1 MKERKSIKTYANIS
15 NGLFKLIKSNIND
28 PYFIEVLYYHVRKAL
43 LLKEFDLHELDAFR
57 ISGKYLGYDVDVEL
71 KRTYDNVL
79 RSLNLVLSL
88 KAFLIDSKYIKYAFD
103 DKLLFYNIC
112 TNYLTWDSHRVI
124 MDCIGDEDFSS
135 IYDMIVSYKNDRA
148 FSEEQINTFKE
159 KTIDPGYHH
168 QEEFCK
174 ILAARDEYHGK
185 SVIKNNSY
193 LYDDMEEFVV
203 GKGVEFIGNT
213 AFAYCEYLEKIK
225 FEGKVLFGKF
235 PIIECNNLK
244 RIIVPTDLLDYYKEA
259 LPYYKDII
267 TDNELEEPEEPIADE
282 QEDDLEIEHVYVGGV
297 PSSDSYIETDVEQDE
312 SEETFDFSIIEKVF
326 EKKATSYKF
335 FWFLAILDIYY
346 YRHQITIPYKNIV
359 AKMAAYAWDY
369 IFNKNM
375 DFGSVDQMKKYLYDL
390 KVVAKIRDDA
400 KEGFIEEI
408 ILDKYDSL
416 GIKKILSPLLKNVP
430 YRFLSPWIPFT
441 TQDEV
446 VQKSYNYKKYHGV
459 YAIYDEGIVLNA
471 EWLEYFR
478 KNYDEIRGFIINE
491 LEKAYAYR

>member
-1 MKERKSIKTYANIS
+1 MKERKLIKTYANIS

-28 PYFIEVLYYHVRKAL
+28 PYFLEVLYYHVRKAL
-43 LLKEFDLHELDAFR
+43 ILKDYDLHELDAFR

-71 KRTYDNVL
+71 NRTYDNVL

-88 KAFLIDSKYIKYAFD
+88 RAFMIDSKYIKYAFD

-124 MDCIGDEDFSS
+124 MECIGDEDFSS

-148 FSEEQINTFKE
+148 ISEEQINLFKE

-174 ILAARDEYHGK
+174 ILAARDEYHGR
-185 SVIKNNSY
+185 SVIKNNAH
-193 LYDDMEEFVV
+193 LYDDMDEFVV
-203 GKGVEFIGNT
+203 DKGVEYIGNT

-225 FEGKVLFGKF
+225 FGGKVLFGKF
-235 PIIECNNLK
+235 PIIECKNLK
-244 RIIVPTDLLDYYKEA
+244 RIIVPTDLLDYYKGA

-267 TDNELEEPEEPIADE
+267 TDNELEEHEEPDVDE
-282 QEDDLEIEHVYVGGV
+282 QEDDLEIEHVYVGV
-297 PSSDSYIETDVEQDE
+297 PSADPYIEKEVG
-312 SEETFDFSIIEKVF
+312 EKVSKPSIDYTVLKRVF
-326 EKKATSYKF
+326 DKKATSYKF

-346 YRHQITIPYKNIV
+346 NRRQIRISFKNIV

-375 DFGSVDQMKKYLYDL
+375 DFGSVDQMKKYLIDL
-390 KVVAKIRDDA
+390 KDVANFEDDA
-400 KEGFIEEI
+400 KVGFIEEM
-408 ILDKYDSL
+408 ILEKYDSL

-430 YRFLSPWIPFT
+430 YRFLSPWITFT

-446 VQKSYNYKKYHGV
+446 IQKSYDYKKYHGV

-478 KNYDEIRGFIINE
+478 NNYDEIRDFIINE
-491 LEKAYAYR
+491 LEKAYADR